1 MHGMTLAPPGGSPL
15 SGDDVTEAIDAVR
28 ARFLNWVRRCP
39 AKSMARAFGVPVKTV
54 DRWREGVMP
63 SPDSLALIAAHMG
76 ENWLT
81 WLFGPVL
88 DEGTLDA
95 QLAVVALR
103 IEEIRRDIRESDHV
117 RSTGAA
123 GQPDL
128 GAAGPG
134 AGTADGRPAPARGGT
149 ARRPGHLVAGSL
161 LIGLIAG
168 ACMGQVVGD
177 DNDLLMRAQSKTGAK
192 IVRLTE
198 GRHV

>member
-1 MHGMTLAPPGGSPL
+1 MHGMTLAPSGGSPL
-15 SGDDVTEAIDAVR
+15 SGGDVTEAIDAVR

-39 AKSMARAFGVPVKTV
+39 AKALARILGVPVKTV

-117 RSTGAA
+117 RSAGAA

-134 AGTADGRPAPARGGT
+134 ASAADGRPAPAGGRT
-149 ARRPGHLVAGSL
+149 ARRPGHLVAGSM
-161 LIGLIAG
+161 LIGLVVGMG
-168 ACMGQVVGD
+168 AMQVVGD
-177 DNDLLMRAQSKTGAK
+177 ADDVLLRAGSQPKVMRTMG
-192 IVRLTE
+192 VRD
-198 GRHV
+198 V